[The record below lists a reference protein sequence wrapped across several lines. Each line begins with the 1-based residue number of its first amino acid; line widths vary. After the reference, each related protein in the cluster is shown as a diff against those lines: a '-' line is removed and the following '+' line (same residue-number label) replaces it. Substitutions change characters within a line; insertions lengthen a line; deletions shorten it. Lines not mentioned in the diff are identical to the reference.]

1 MCAGEYFGT
10 PMRRLR
16 PAGNSVGARTPIVG
30 VTGIRQGLGS
40 YHARAPVWPPR
51 KAALAEWRAVFRSAA
66 GSNPGQQARGRRSR
80 SCEPYFD
87 PPPVLIRVS
96 RLGAGALD
104 PGPEP
109 SDWALTSPVVELL
122 DEFARIRDGMI
133 NRLEFRHGLP
143 ALLETTIPARPESS
157 SDMSRGS

>member
-1 MCAGEYFGT
+1 MGLPCAGSDRRAT
-10 PMRRLR
+10 QSVHARRLSEL
-16 PAGNSVGARTPIVG
+16 PESA
-30 VTGIRQGLGS
+30 
-40 YHARAPVWPPR
+40 
-51 KAALAEWRAVFRSAA
+51 KALVRIMRELQF
-66 GSNPGQQARGRRSR
+66 GRLEKLLLRNG
-80 SCEPYFD
+80 EPYFD